1 MNIFKK
7 SDIIARTQHSKGN
20 NLLELNKFEKMHK
33 IVESKLSDYLSD
45 YALGYV
51 NNLNDNFT
59 DNQYKSL
66 GLILGNQ
73 NNFRDVDA
81 YNYNKSTFIKY
92 CSTFH
97 RVLDGLHIAIINN
110 NELITRS
117 EDLSGALNILRT
129 PTNLLDYYSERFL
142 TTDYRF
148 EEYLASNTS
157 LTQLEFKD
165 EYRVYIQKYGVPVNF
180 NFESEKLSAIRIELG
195 IT

>member
-33 IVESKLSDYLSD
+33 IVESKLGEYLSD
-45 YALGYV
+45 YALGNV
-51 NNLNDNFT
+51 NKLNDEFT
-59 DNQYKSL
+59 DNEYKSL
-66 GLILGNQ
+66 GLIIGNQ

-117 EDLSGALNILRT
+117 EDLSGALDILST
-129 PTNLLDYYSERFL
+129 ADNLLDYYAEKYL
-142 TTDYRF
+142 TTGYRF
-148 EEYLASNTS
+148 QEYLASNTS
-157 LTQLEFKD
+157 LTQLEFKH
-165 EYRVYIQKYGVPVNF
+165 EYRVYIQKFGVPPNF
-180 NFESEKLSAIRIELG
+180 NFESEKLSAIRLELG

>member
-1 MNIFKK
+1 
-7 SDIIARTQHSKGN
+7 
-20 NLLELNKFEKMHK
+20 MHK

-59 DNQYKSL
+59 DNEYKSL

-73 NNFRDVDA
+73 NNFRHVDA

-129 PTNLLDYYSERFL
+129 PTNLLDYYSEKF
-142 TTDYRF
+142 TNMDYRF
-148 EEYLASNTS
+148 EEYLASNSS

>member
-7 SDIIARTQHSKGN
+7 SDINARIQHSKGN

-33 IVESKLSDYLSD
+33 IVESKLGEYLSD
-45 YALGYV
+45 YALGNV
-51 NNLNDNFT
+51 NKLNDEFT
-59 DNQYKSL
+59 DNEYKSL
-66 GLILGNQ
+66 GLIIGNQ
-73 NNFRDVDA
+73 NNFRNVDA

-117 EDLSGALNILRT
+117 EDLSGALNILST
-129 PTNLLDYYSERFL
+129 AENLLDYYAEKFL
-142 TTDYRF
+142 TAGYSF
-148 EEYLASNTS
+148 QESLASNTL

-165 EYRVYIQKYGVPVNF
+165 EYRVYIQKFGVPPNF
-180 NFESEKLSAIRIELG
+180 NFESEKLSTIRLELG

>member
-33 IVESKLSDYLSD
+33 IVESKLGDYLSD
-45 YALGYV
+45 YALGNV

-59 DNQYKSL
+59 DNEYKSL

-73 NNFRDVDA
+73 NIFRDVDA
-81 YNYNKSTFIKY
+81 YKYNKSTFIKY

-110 NELITRS
+110 NDLITRS
-117 EDLSGALNILRT
+117 HDLSGALNILRT
-129 PTNLLDYYSERFL
+129 STNLIDYYTEKF
-142 TTDYRF
+142 TTAGYRF

-165 EYRVYIQKYGVPVNF
+165 EYRVYIQQYGVPVNF